1 MSLSIHSHIVSK
13 LAYFHTENRVP
24 NIIFNGPLGSGKKTL
39 VTQFIRRLYADN
51 AEYISQYVI
60 YVNCAHG
67 KGIQFIREDLRLFSK
82 TNTVSRSMFKTVVLH
97 NADKLTCDAQSALRR
112 CIEQFSFNTRF
123 FIVTSNKCKLLK
135 PILSRFAI
143 IHVPLPI
150 IDGRSV
156 NLHVHLQHR
165 VQSTSQL
172 NVRFEKFKQLMC
184 RASTS
189 TDIRDLPQIVDC
201 MYEKGFSAMDMSRY
215 IEEADDLSTIAKYR
229 LLIHFDKMKRDYRN
243 ESLLMLTML
252 YFITFRDTETIHI
265 NSFI

>member
-1 MSLSIHSHIVSK
+1 MSLPIHAHIVSK
-13 LAYFHTENRVP
+13 LDYFHAENKVP

-39 VTQFIRRLYADN
+39 VNNFIRRLYDDN

-60 YVNCAHG
+60 HVNCAHG

-82 TNTVSRSMFKTVVLH
+82 TNTISRSMFKAVVLN

-150 IDGRSV
+150 IDGCSV
-156 NLHVHLQHR
+156 NLHVHMLHK
-165 VQSTSQL
+165 VQSTAQV
-172 NVRFEKFKQLMC
+172 NTRFEKFKQLM
-184 RASTS
+184 RGVNPG
-189 TDIRDLPQIVDC
+189 TDVHDLPQIIDG
-201 MYEKGFSAMDMSRY
+201 MYEKGYSALDMSRY

-229 LLIHFDKMKRDYRN
+229 LLIHLDKMKREYRN
-243 ESLLMLTML
+243 ESLLMATML
-252 YFITFRDTETIHI
+252 YFIAFRDTEPIRI
-265 NSFI
+265 DSFV